1 MMILC
6 ELQWPEVHVILVQ
19 FGHTLAIITDW
30 GVESI
35 SSPAFFFYMNLQTKL
50 IIQ

>member
-6 ELQWPEVHVILVQ
+6 ELQWLEVHVIVQ

-35 SSPAFFFYMNLQTKL
+35 SSPAFFFYMNFQTKL
-50 IIQ
+50 ILQ